1 MSETQTV
8 SFEPKNEVQDQ
19 TQIQNFDPASF
30 PLKTLLGIKAGMT
43 QIYSESG
50 VAIPVSVIAAGSSM
64 ITRIKTPS
72 KDGYSGVQL
81 GVGECK
87 EKNLTKSYL
96 GQFKKNS
103 LVALRWLKEFKVN
116 ENELEKFKMGQKV
129 PVEIFS
135 AGDYVDVSGISKG
148 KGFAGVMKRHGFS
161 GLPASHGASD
171 KERSR
176 GSSGGGSG
184 EPQRVLKGTRMA
196 GRMGGEWVTIQKL
209 EVVKVDPEN
218 GLLLVRGA
226 VPGAPEQIVVV
237 KETTRSRKR
246 VVIHQAA
253 KSTK

>member
-1 MSETQTV
+1 MSETEKQ
-8 SFEPKNEVQDQ
+8 
-19 TQIQNFDPASF
+19 
-30 PLKTLLGIKAGMT
+30 PLSPRVLLGQKVGMT
-43 QIYSESG
+43 QIFSEAG
-50 VAIPVSVIAAGSSM
+50 ERIPVSVIFAGSCVA
-64 ITRIKTPS
+64 TDVRTKE
-72 KDGYSGVQL
+72 KNGYDSVQL
-81 GVGECK
+81 GAGECGK
-87 EKNLTKSYL
+87 HVSKAVL
-96 GQFKKNS
+96 GQFTKRS
-103 LVALRWLKEFKVN
+103 LQPVKWLKEFRAPGVQGW
-116 ENELEKFKMGQKV
+116 EIGRKV
-129 PVEIFS
+129 PVDIFS

-253 KSTK
+253 KSTKKAAIKKAVKPAKPEGKKT

>member
-1 MSETQTV
+1 M
-8 SFEPKNEVQDQ
+8 D
-19 TQIQNFDPASF
+19 
-30 PLKTLLGIKAGMT
+30 
-43 QIYSESG
+43 
-50 VAIPVSVIAAGSSM
+50 
-64 ITRIKTPS
+64 
-72 KDGYSGVQL
+72 
-81 GVGECK
+81 
-87 EKNLTKSYL
+87 
-96 GQFKKNS
+96 
-103 LVALRWLKEFKVN
+103 
-116 ENELEKFKMGQKV
+116 
-129 PVEIFS
+129 IFS

-253 KSTK
+253 KSTKKAAIKKAVKPAKPEGKKT